1 MRKAAGVMADR
12 VAKQEVLSALRRNL
26 SRLESPQEAR
36 PALSLGEAA
45 LDRRLTG
52 GCGLIL
58 GGLHEIVGSAYPDM
72 GAVSGFAAALGARL
86 MAQGSLPAKRA
97 LVWVV
102 QGTGSHDLGLLYGPG
117 LRMLGLDPRQLV
129 LVRVRD
135 DREAL
140 WVTEEALKTP
150 DLAGVVAELGG
161 GRAYD
166 LKASRR
172 LQLAAEKFG
181 RPALLLA
188 GHAAGAASAPSAAL
202 TRFRISSAASA
213 ANPLTPAAPGRLR
226 FSVHLDR
233 VRGGAPCHFLME
245 WMHETHRF
253 AVAARLS
260 RGADA
265 APRRQGAGGAAAAA
279 RPQAPAR
286 ARPAKMLAV

>member
-1 MRKAAGVMADR
+1 MAGMPNGMGTKR
-12 VAKQEVLSALRRNL
+12 EVLESLRRDL
-26 SRLESPQEAR
+26 SRLESHDRPR
-36 PALSLGEAA
+36 PALSLGIPEI
-45 LDRRLTG
+45 DRRLTG
-52 GCGLIL
+52 GQGLLL
-58 GGLHEIVGSAYPDM
+58 GGLHEIVGTGYPDM
-72 GAVSGFAAALGARL
+72 AAASGFGAALGARL
-86 MAQGSLPAKRA
+86 MRGTSRA
-97 LVWVV
+97 LLWVV
-102 QGTGSHDLGLLYGPG
+102 QGTGSHDLGALYGPG
-117 LRMLGLDPRQLV
+117 LAMMGLDPARLL

-150 DLAGVVAELGG
+150 DLAGVVTELGS

-202 TRFRISSAASA
+202 TRFRITSAVSRL
-213 ANPLTPAAPGRLR
+213 NSLTPAAPGRLR

-245 WMHETHRF
+245 WMHETHCF
-253 AVAARLS
+253 AVAAGLS
-260 RGADA
+260 RGTDA
-265 APRRQGAGGAAAAA
+265 APGRHGTGGAAAAA
-279 RPQAPAR
+279 GTSAPRR
-286 ARPAKMLAV
+286 ARQPAQLAM

>member
-1 MRKAAGVMADR
+1 MADR
-12 VAKQEVLSALRRNL
+12 AAKQEVLSALRRDL

-86 MAQGSLPAKRA
+86 MAQGSPPAKRA

-188 GHAAGAASAPSAAL
+188 GHAAGASAAL

-286 ARPAKMLAV
+286 ARPAKKLAV